1 MYKKWPKPSHKW
13 PCLIRDAWTIS
24 VHVRD
29 ILYNLTVVQQNPP
42 RFDNGLGFMAPI
54 NSNNIL
60 IYSYQIWVVSSVHV
74 GNHVQVLKIEMPP
87 SCIPFV
93 LKNYKEKK
101 TNICWMSMLP
111 FKRSTLNCKIDQ
123 KQQPT
128 EQYATITQSNP
139 GGKKWAIEEAGYKS
153 VLCETVD
160 ANEIGIGTDHST
172 SISGSSPCLAINN
185 KTKEASINLE
195 DKKTGITFT
204 VWCFPLLW

>member
-60 IYSYQIWVVSSVHV
+60 IYSYQIWVVSSVRV

-123 KQQPT
+123 T
-128 EQYATITQSNP
+128 TTNRI
-139 GGKKWAIEEAGYKS
+139 
-153 VLCETVD
+153 VRH
-160 ANEIGIGTDHST
+160 DHSFQ
-172 SISGSSPCLAINN
+172 SRRQKVSHWRGWLQKCS
-185 KTKEASINLE
+185 
-195 DKKTGITFT
+195 
-204 VWCFPLLW
+204 LWDCGC